1 VGSCTDIVATV
12 MKPLLQF
19 RKDITVTVST
29 FADIRL
35 LQMLFVEKKHLFN
48 EEVQYIYQKQLEE
61 AAVIVVSKTDLADE
75 EMQRSVQHFLQ
86 SQYQNKQVIYVNGT
100 DTESTT
106 KWLNVLTNKT
116 DHFIPSSLDIDYPT
130 YGAGEAMLAWLDA
143 ELKIISNSNTAQ
155 QTAIELAEQIYQDVQ
170 REGLSIGHLK
180 FLIDDTIKIS
190 YTASENEP
198 AIIQTKNSASATI
211 LINARIQAT
220 PVFLST
226 LISKAIAQT
235 EKENNCVVA
244 EENFA
249 SFQPGYPTPT
259 HRIVV

>member
-1 VGSCTDIVATV
+1 
-12 MKPLLQF
+12 
-19 RKDITVTVST
+19 
-29 FADIRL
+29 
-35 LQMLFVEKKHLFN
+35 
-48 EEVQYIYQKQLEE
+48 
-61 AAVIVVSKTDLADE
+61 
-75 EMQRSVQHFLQ
+75 MQ
-86 SQYQNKQVIYVNGT
+86 
-100 DTESTT
+100 
-106 KWLNVLTNKT
+106 
-116 DHFIPSSLDIDYPT
+116 
-130 YGAGEAMLAWLDA
+130 
-143 ELKIISNSNTAQ
+143 
-155 QTAIELAEQIYQDVQ
+155 LAEQIYQDVQ

-235 EKENNCVVA
+235 EKENNCIVV